1 MTTKDDGIMRSFDT
15 GATRDTAEGKLD
27 FEGFVHPLFLEQYAK
42 YMNMHRLQSD
52 GTLRDSD
59 NWQKG
64 IPQDICMKS
73 LFRHFFEMWKL
84 HRTGVYNREQYR
96 DFMAGAMGIIF
107 NVQAYVLQDLQD
119 GMWGMVDFDGDEPT
133 DEMEERQAK
142 VNEAK
147 RQAIK
152 EEAKAEYRS
161 ALTDIINDIHETPA
175 DQPCECSPG
184 DCDCT
189 IGRIYPFPKPED
201 VVFPP
206 EDEESQGPVYGFAMP
221 TDLYVDG
228 DREDDW
234 KITTEAPRYCTESLL
249 DVEDGWDCDCDL
261 CLAENGDEGAK
272 ERLKEDVQDGEVPLP
287 DWVPSEKPTTFPTLK
302 DAMGALF
309 KYVGDDNIASIRV
322 ETIEDDD
329 DDDDCDCRLCRAER
343 GDDRAKVELTMDLS
357 EMECYTCKWFN
368 LSDEDHPCDYCEA
381 MCNWTSAHN

>member
-1 MTTKDDGIMRSFDT
+1 MTTKDDGVMRSFDT

-27 FEGFVHPLFLEQYAK
+27 FEGFVHPLFLEQFAK

-84 HRTGVYNREQYR
+84 HRNGIYNREQYR

-119 GMWGMVDFDGDEPT
+119 LQGEDLGLVDFDGDEPT

-142 VNEAK
+142 INEAK
-147 RQAIK
+147 RQAVKK
-152 EEAKAEYRS
+152 EVKEEYRS
-161 ALTDIINDIHETPA
+161 ALTDIINDIHESGDA
-175 DQPCECSPG
+175 PCECCPG
-184 DCDCT
+184 DCDCGST
-189 IGRIYPFPKPED
+189 GRI
-201 VVFPP
+201 
-206 EDEESQGPVYGFAMP
+206 YGFAMP
-221 TDLYVDG
+221 TDIYVDG

-261 CLAENGDEGAK
+261 CLAENGDEDAK
-272 ERLKEDVQDGEVPLP
+272 ERLKEDVQVGEVPLP
-287 DWVPSEKPTTFPTLK
+287 DWVPSEEPKNFDSLPGAMQALV
-302 DAMGALF
+302 DA
-309 KYVGDDNIASIRV
+309 VGEDNVTGIRV
-322 ETIEDDD
+322 ETNEVDRMCTTCRFAARSFTEHP
-329 DDDDCDCRLCRAER
+329 CDCC
-343 GDDRAKVELTMDLS
+343 
-357 EMECYTCKWFN
+357 
-368 LSDEDHPCDYCEA
+368 DEDHS
-381 MCNWTSAHN
+381 NFSKK